1 VNSAFVTDYVM
12 PDDSAATRAAA
23 IVAANFI
30 SEPFYSELRTRQQ
43 LGYIVGSN
51 ASASLRQRYFTF
63 IVQSS
68 VYPPDE
74 VRLRAEKTIATLPAA
89 LAATTD
95 EQWKTLVAGARSAL
109 EEKPKSIREK
119 AQQFFDYAYDYDADW
134 ARRQA
139 ALAAL
144 DTLTREKAVALLTA
158 AFTPETARRR
168 TVMLYT
174 KAKPPAM
181 EVKPVFAERDKW
193 KATRRFQ

>member
-1 VNSAFVTDYVM
+1 MARFSRYFVVPPRRRKSAG
-12 PDDSAATRAAA
+12 
-23 IVAANFI
+23 IVAANFF

-74 VRLRAEKTIATLPAA
+74 VRTRAEKMIATLPAA

-95 EQWKTLVAGARSAL
+95 EQWKTLVAGARSTL
-109 EEKPKSIREK
+109 EEKTKSIKEK
-119 AQQFFDYAYDYDADW
+119 AELFFAEAYEYGGDW
-134 ARRQA
+134 SRRQD

-144 DTLTREKAVALLTA
+144 DTLTREKAVALMTA
-158 AFTPETARRR
+158 TLSPETARRR
-168 TVMLYT
+168 TVLLYT
-174 KAKPPAM
+174 KTKPPTTDL
-181 EVKPVFAERDKW
+181 KPLFAEREAW
-193 KATRRFQ
+193 KSTRRYQ